1 MNGKL
6 IDKDSTNC
14 CLSIKVRVL
23 NHNEMM
29 KFVYCFQDSLEVNI
43 WNMLRLIRMKYK
55 QAGCVTLQEARQ
67 SILTFTDFND
77 KKIVN
82 LDLANVESDNIKRL
96 IFFDTDYVL
105 SLEYGKSSTKKT
117 L

>member
-14 CLSIKVRVL
+14 CLPIKVRVL

-67 SILTFTDFND
+67 SILTFTDYND
-77 KKIVN
+77 KKIVD
-82 LDLANVESDNIKRL
+82 LDLANVQSDNVKRL
-96 IFFDTDYVL
+96 IFSDSNYVL
-105 SLEYGKSSTKKT
+105 SLEHGEPSTKTT